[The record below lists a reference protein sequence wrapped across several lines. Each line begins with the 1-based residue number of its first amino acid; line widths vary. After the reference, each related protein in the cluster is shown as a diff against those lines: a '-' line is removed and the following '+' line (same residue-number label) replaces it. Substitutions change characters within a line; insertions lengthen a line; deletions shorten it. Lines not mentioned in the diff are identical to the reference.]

1 MADYYD
7 SISRLDTLVGHVLA
21 ALERTGKAGT
31 TFVLYIGDHGSDM
44 LRGKRTSYEG
54 GVRIPLLVRWPGGAQ
69 TGQVRRELV
78 STVDFM
84 PTVLELAGAAVPS
97 GLAGRSLVPVLR
109 APGAPWREH
118 LFTEFHTHAAQANF
132 WPQRTVRDDR
142 HKLIENLLPGE
153 VNPGY
158 EFTLHHLEA
167 DLAAAIAAAPEPV
180 RTAYARMEKPPRWE
194 LYDLQADPHE
204 FRDLAADPA
213 HAATLARLQGALGR
227 WREETSDPLL
237 KPSNLARLKAE
248 ISAVR
253 KQEAR
258 EQSWDYPYYFFGQE
272 PPARV
277 EGAATP
283 ARKRKKEK

>member
-1 MADYYD
+1 
-7 SISRLDTLVGHVLA
+7 
-21 ALERTGKAGT
+21 
-31 TFVLYIGDHGSDM
+31 
-44 LRGKRTSYEG
+44 
-54 GVRIPLLVRWPGGAQ
+54 
-69 TGQVRRELV
+69 
-78 STVDFM
+78 
-84 PTVLELAGAAVPS
+84 
-97 GLAGRSLVPVLR
+97 
-109 APGAPWREH
+109 
-118 LFTEFHTHAAQANF
+118 
-132 WPQRTVRDDR
+132 
-142 HKLIENLLPGE
+142 
-153 VNPGY
+153 
-158 EFTLHHLEA
+158 
-167 DLAAAIAAAPEPV
+167 V